1 MLHFT
6 TEEQTTIQ
14 RRLLEFVRNLCFGV
28 DCEYKIDFYINEH
41 VIVTVD
47 CGKKEAVVNYF
58 GTVIDIAEPENLN
71 PIPSDTSFEEYQL
84 LHLITET
91 GLYDLREKFLK
102 LVESRKE
109 IHNVIMHDDADY
121 ECSLTL
127 AIYDEIIEEL
137 GYTDYTAF
145 DKEGKAHKISVNC
158 SEKRGQVSVSDWVK
172 AAAMRYTLSY
182 DVGSGVYHYF
192 VNGNEFDADRIQSSP
207 ACIDEFKRA
216 VSVLRN
222 NAGGAKNE

>member
-1 MLHFT
+1 MLYFT

-14 RRLLEFVRNLCFGV
+14 YRLLEFVRNLCFGV
-28 DCEYKIDFYINEH
+28 DCEYKIDFDIDEH
-41 VIVTVD
+41 VIMTVD
-47 CGKKEAVVNYF
+47 CAKKEVVNYW
-58 GTVIDIAEPENLN
+58 GTVIDITEPENLN

-84 LHLITET
+84 LCLITDI

-127 AIYDEIIEEL
+127 ALYGKVTEEL
-137 GYTDYTAF
+137 GYTDHTAF
-145 DKEGKAHKISVNC
+145 DKEGRAHKISVNC
-158 SEKRGQVSVSDWVK
+158 SEKRGQISVSDWVK
-172 AAAMRYTLSY
+172 ATAMRYTLSY
-182 DVGSGVYHYF
+182 DVASGVYHYF

-207 ACIDEFKRA
+207 ACINEFKRA
-216 VSVLRN
+216 VSVLCN
-222 NAGGAKNE
+222 TAGGVKNE

>member
-1 MLHFT
+1 MLYFT

-14 RRLLEFVRNLCFGV
+14 YRLLEFVRNLCFGV
-28 DCEYKIDFYINEH
+28 DCEYKIDFDIDEH
-41 VIVTVD
+41 VIMTVD
-47 CGKKEAVVNYF
+47 CGKKEAVVNYW

-71 PIPSDTSFEEYQL
+71 PIPSDTSYEEYQL
-84 LHLITET
+84 LCLITET
-91 GLYDLREKFLK
+91 GLCDLREKFLK

-127 AIYDEIIEEL
+127 AIYDKIIEEL
-137 GYTDYTAF
+137 GYTDHTDF
-145 DKEGKAHKISVNC
+145 DKEGRAHKISVTYD
-158 SEKRGQVSVSDWVK
+158 EKRGQISVSDWVK

>member
-1 MLHFT
+1 MLYFT

-14 RRLLEFVRNLCFGV
+14 YRLLEFVRNLCFGV
-28 DCEYKIDFYINEH
+28 DCEYKIDFDIDEH
-41 VIVTVD
+41 VIMTVD
-47 CGKKEAVVNYF
+47 CAKKEAVVNYW
-58 GTVIDIAEPENLN
+58 GTVIDITEPENLN

-84 LHLITET
+84 LCLITDI

-127 AIYDEIIEEL
+127 AIYDKIIEEL
-137 GYTDYTAF
+137 GYTDHTAF
-145 DKEGKAHKISVNC
+145 DKEGSAHKISVTYN
-158 SEKRGQVSVSDWVK
+158 EKRGQVSVSDWVK

-182 DVGSGVYHYF
+182 DVGSGVYRYF
-192 VNGNEFDADRIQSSP
+192 VNGNEFDPDRIQSSP

-222 NAGGAKNE
+222 TAGGAKNE

>member
-6 TEEQTTIQ
+6 AEEQATIQ
-14 RRLLEFVRNLCFGV
+14 YRLLEFIRNLCFGV

-47 CGKKEAVVNYF
+47 CSKKEASVNYW

-127 AIYDEIIEEL
+127 AIYNEITEEL
-137 GYTDYTAF
+137 GYTSNTAF
-145 DKEGKAHKISVNC
+145 DKEGRAHKISVNC
-158 SEKRGQVSVSDWVK
+158 NEKHGQVSVSDWVK
-172 AAAMRYTLSY
+172 AAAMRYTLNY

-207 ACIDEFKRA
+207 ACIDEFKHA
-216 VSVLRN
+216 VSVLHN
-222 NAGGAKNE
+222 AAGGDKNE